1 MNTNMKVNRNC
12 HQNPKHSKT
21 NNNNTNTNS
30 LTKSVIETNITKLI
44 VIEIRTEIW
53 NGEDRNKLLIGTLVI
68 SMRVIHH
75 IEIMPTIE
83 MYRIG

>member
-1 MNTNMKVNRNC
+1 MNMIGNRNC

-21 NNNNTNTNS
+21 NNNTNTNS

-75 IEIMPTIE
+75 IEIIMPTIE